1 MKKIFLLSVVMV
13 SSLGYSQ
20 NSDVALSKTGKV
32 ELFFDKIGIGY
43 EYPLSNN
50 LLLDLNVG
58 IGGAN
63 IVQPNSLEYRMGK
76 ENEKSYNGI
85 YLKGQVRY
93 YFSRENRAKKNRSL
107 VNNAGSFWGVQS
119 KFNFNGNKDYIGK
132 VLMTDV

>member
-63 IVQPNSLEYRMGK
+63 IVQPNSQNTEWGKKMKNLIMEYILRDK
-76 ENEKSYNGI
+76 
-85 YLKGQVRY
+85 
-93 YFSRENRAKKNRSL
+93 
-107 VNNAGSFWGVQS
+107 
-119 KFNFNGNKDYIGK
+119 
-132 VLMTDV
+132 

>member
-50 LLLDLNVG
+50 
-58 IGGAN
+58 
-63 IVQPNSLEYRMGK
+63 
-76 ENEKSYNGI
+76 
-85 YLKGQVRY
+85 
-93 YFSRENRAKKNRSL
+93 
-107 VNNAGSFWGVQS
+107 
-119 KFNFNGNKDYIGK
+119 
-132 VLMTDV
+132 